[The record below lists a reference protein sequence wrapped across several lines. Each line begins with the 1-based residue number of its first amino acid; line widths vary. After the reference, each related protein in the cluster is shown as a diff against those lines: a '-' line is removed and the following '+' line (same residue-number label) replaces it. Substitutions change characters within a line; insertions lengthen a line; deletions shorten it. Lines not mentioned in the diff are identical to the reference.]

1 MVILEKDKNLKSINY
16 IPLKKLANKSKLNP
30 KQVEEMIIIP
40 ETNES
45 EKRKQRKLMKP
56 KAGSIKKSIQLINI
70 QLDKSIF

>member
-45 EKRKQRKLMKP
+45 EKRKKE
-56 KAGSIKKSIQLINI
+56 N
-70 QLDKSIF
+70 